1 MVRMTSLDM
10 TDVDP
15 KPRTGDPLLVVEN
28 LVRHFA
34 VGRTGL
40 FGPRQMVRAVDGVSF
55 SVRKGEVLGVVGES
69 GCGKSSVAKAI
80 LNIHPPAS
88 GRVRFRGADLTQL
101 SVREWRKIR
110 SKIQYVFQDPLSSLD
125 PRIRILAQVIEPL
138 TMHSI
143 GTWCERE
150 AKAIAILEAVGLGRA
165 HHGKFPHELSGGQQQ
180 RVVLARALVLDP
192 EIIICDEP
200 ISALDVSIQA
210 QVVQLLQ
217 RLKTEFG
224 LTILFISHDL
234 SIVRFLCDRVA
245 VMYLGKIVEFA
256 ETEELFDHPR
266 HPYTRAL
273 ISAIPIPVPGAR
285 ADRILLE
292 GEPPS
297 PTNLPP
303 GCRFNPRC
311 RQAVMSC
318 REIEPALIADSDK
331 HFTACHLAHGDAA

>member
-1 MVRMTSLDM
+1 MSMTMSAALPDASD
-10 TDVDP
+10 T
-15 KPRTGDPLLVVEN
+15 LLAVEH
-28 LVRHFA
+28 LVRHFT
-34 VGRTGL
+34 VGRSAL
-40 FGPRQMVRAVDGVSF
+40 FGPRQTVKAVDDISF
-55 SVRKGEVLGVVGES
+55 SIRKGEVLGIVGES

-88 GRVRFRGADLTQL
+88 GSVTFRGADLTKL
-101 SVREWRKIR
+101 KVADWRAMR
-110 SKIQYVFQDPLSSLD
+110 RKIQYVFQDPLNSLD
-125 PRIRILAQVIEPL
+125 PRIRILDQVIEPL
-138 TMHSI
+138 TIHGI
-143 GTWCERE
+143 GTMPER
-150 AKAIAILEAVGLGRA
+150 ADKAVAILEAVGLGRA
-165 HHGKFPHELSGGQQQ
+165 HHKKHPHELSGGQQQ

-217 RLKTEFG
+217 KLRKEFG

-245 VMYLGKIVEFA
+245 VMYLGRIVEFA
-256 ETEELFDHPR
+256 ETNALFDRPQ
-266 HPYTRAL
+266 HPYTKAL

-297 PTNLPP
+297 PINLPA

-311 RQAVMSC
+311 RIAVPLC
-318 REIEPALIADSDK
+318 RQSEPALLGEAAHI
-331 HFTACHLAHGDAA
+331 TACHLAHGGGA

>member
-1 MVRMTSLDM
+1 MSMALSAAQDS
-10 TDVDP
+10 
-15 KPRTGDPLLVVEN
+15 GDALLAVEH
-28 LVRHFA
+28 LVRHFT
-34 VGRTGL
+34 VGRSGL
-40 FGPRQMVRAVDGVSF
+40 FGPRQTVKAVDDISF
-55 SVRKGEVLGVVGES
+55 AIRKGEVLGIVGES

-88 GRVRFRGADLTQL
+88 GSVRFRGTDLTKL
-101 SVREWRKIR
+101 SVADWRAMR
-110 SKIQYVFQDPLSSLD
+110 RKIQYVFQDPLNSLD
-125 PRIRILAQVIEPL
+125 PRIRILDQVIEPL
-138 TMHSI
+138 TIHGI
-143 GTWCERE
+143 GSTQQRTD
-150 AKAIAILEAVGLGRA
+150 KAIAILEAVGLGRA
-165 HHGKFPHELSGGQQQ
+165 HHKKFPHELSGGQQQ

-217 RLKTEFG
+217 KLRKEFG

-245 VMYLGKIVEFA
+245 VMYLGRIVEFA
-256 ETEELFDHPR
+256 ETNDLFDRPQ
-266 HPYTRAL
+266 HPYTKSL
-273 ISAIPIPVPGAR
+273 ISAITIPVPGAR

-297 PTNLPP
+297 QINLPA

-311 RQAVMSC
+311 RIAVPQC
-318 REIEPALIADSDK
+318 RQSEPALLGEAA
-331 HFTACHLAHGDAA
+331 HVTACHLAHERPA